1 MTIMSR
7 QDFILAI
14 EASLS
19 AQPKNQAL
27 ALSVLSGQSKR
38 PCFII
43 GKNQQSHDLAAV
55 TKIEAIVQDHARDGD
70 LWEGFAIIG
79 FDALPSDSIVINC
92 STSISPVAVNHRL
105 KQIPGITI
113 LNIREVI
120 SASDGAVPWP
130 WFVAEQ
136 RQDWHLYQ
144 SQWVDLFEAMADETS
159 RQTLIDVLRYRLTA
173 DADYMSGYRVR
184 LAEQYFERFLNL
196 NGEVF
201 IDAGGYDG
209 DTTEEFCRRDPHYK
223 RVVLFEPSPINIE
236 KARLRL
242 KGLANIDFRS
252 EGLSDAKG
260 TLRFDVDSGAA
271 SGVSSSATQT
281 IHVTT
286 LDEAVREPVSLIKM
300 DLEGWETKA
309 LAGCIGH
316 IKNDR
321 PKLAIAAYHKA
332 SDFRDILQQVRSYRS
347 DYQIYLRH
355 YTQGWSETV
364 MFFI

>member
-14 EASLS
+14 QASLI

-27 ALSVLSGQSKR
+27 AQSMLSGQTKR

-43 GKNQQSHDLAAV
+43 GKNQQSHDLAAA
-55 TKIEAIVQDHARDGD
+55 TKIEAIVQDHARAGE
-70 LWEGFAIIG
+70 LWEGFTIIG

-105 KQIPGITI
+105 DQISGIKI
-113 LNIREVI
+113 LSIHEVI
-120 SASDGAVPWP
+120 SASDGAIPWP
-130 WFVAEQ
+130 WFVTDQ
-136 RQDWHLYQ
+136 RQDWQDYQ
-144 SQWVDLFEAMADETS
+144 SEWVDLFDAMTDEIS

-173 DADYMSGYRVR
+173 DAHYMANYRVR
-184 LAEQYFERFLNL
+184 LAEQYFEDFLNL

-209 DTTEEFCRRDPHYK
+209 DTTEEFCRHDPHYK
-223 RVVLFEPSPINIE
+223 KVVLFEPSPINI
-236 KARLRL
+236 ARARHRL
-242 KGLANIDFRS
+242 QGLANIDFRS
-252 EGLSDAKG
+252 EGLSDVKG
-260 TLRFDVDSGAA
+260 TLQFDADAGSA
-271 SGVSSSATQT
+271 SGVSSTSTQT
-281 IHVTT
+281 IEVTT
-286 LDEAVREPVSLIKM
+286 LDEAVQEPVSLIKM

>member
-7 QDFILAI
+7 QDFVLAI

-27 ALSVLSGQSKR
+27 AQSALSGQSKR

-55 TKIEAIVQDHARDGD
+55 AKVEAIVQDHTQAGD
-70 LWEGFAIIG
+70 QWEGFSIIG
-79 FDALPSDSIVINC
+79 FDALPSECVVVNC
-92 STSISPVAVNHRL
+92 STSISPVAVNQRL
-105 KQIPGITI
+105 RQISGITI
-113 LNIREVI
+113 LNIHEVI
-120 SASDGAVPWP
+120 SASDGAIPWP
-130 WFVAEQ
+130 WFVTDQ
-136 RQDWHLYQ
+136 RQDWQDYQ
-144 SQWVDLFEAMADETS
+144 SEWVDLFDAMTDEIS

-173 DADYMSGYRVR
+173 DADHMADYRVR
-184 LAEQYFERFLNL
+184 LAEQYFEGFLNL

-209 DTTEEFCRRDPHYK
+209 DTTEEFCRHDPHFK
-223 RVVLFEPSPINIE
+223 KVVLFEPSPINIE
-236 KARLRL
+236 RARLRL
-242 KGLANIDFRS
+242 NGLANIDFRS

-260 TLRFDVDSGAA
+260 TLRFDVDAGSA
-271 SGVSSSATQT
+271 SGVSSTSTQT
-281 IHVTT
+281 IEVTT
-286 LDEAVREPVSLIKM
+286 LDEAVQEPVSLIKM

-316 IKNDR
+316 IKNER

-364 MFFI
+364 MFFV

>member
-1 MTIMSR
+1 MTIVSR
-7 QDFILAI
+7 QDFIFAI
-14 EASLS
+14 ESRLS
-19 AQPKNQAL
+19 ARPKNQAL
-27 ALSVLSGQSKR
+27 ARLVLSGQSKR

-43 GKNQQSHDLAAV
+43 GKNQQSHDLAAIAKV
-55 TKIEAIVQDHARDGD
+55 EAIVQDHAQAEDQ
-70 LWEGFAIIG
+70 WEGFSIIG
-79 FDALPSDSIVINC
+79 FDALPRECIVVNC

-105 KQIPGITI
+105 EQIPGIAI
-113 LNIREVI
+113 LNIQEVI
-120 SASDGAVPWP
+120 SASDGAIPWP

-136 RQDWHLYQ
+136 RQDWHQHQ
-144 SQWVDLFEAMADETS
+144 SEWADLFDAMEDDVS
-159 RQTLIDVLRYRLTA
+159 RQTLVDVLSYRLTA
-173 DADYMSGYRVR
+173 DADHMADHRVR
-184 LAEQYFERFLNL
+184 LTEQYFEDFLNL
-196 NGEVF
+196 HGEVF

-209 DTTEEFCRRDPHYK
+209 DTTEEFCRNDPHYK
-223 RVVLFEPSPINIE
+223 KVVLFEPSPINIE
-236 KARLRL
+236 RARLRL

-260 TLRFDVDSGAA
+260 TLRFDVDAGSA
-271 SGVSSSATQT
+271 SGVSSTSTQT
-281 IHVTT
+281 IEVTT
-286 LDEAVREPVSLIKM
+286 LDEAVDEPVSLIKM

-309 LAGCIGH
+309 LAGCVGH

-332 SDFRDILQQVRSYRS
+332 SDFRDILRQVRSYRS

>member
-14 EASLS
+14 KASLI

-27 ALSVLSGQSKR
+27 AQSMLSGQTKR

-43 GKNQQSHDLAAV
+43 GKNQQSHDLAAA
-55 TKIEAIVQDHARDGD
+55 TKIEAIVQDHARAGE
-70 LWEGFAIIG
+70 LWEGFTIIG

-105 KQIPGITI
+105 DQISGIKI
-113 LNIREVI
+113 LSIHEVI
-120 SASDGAVPWP
+120 SASDGAIPWP
-130 WFVAEQ
+130 WFVTDQ
-136 RQDWHLYQ
+136 RQDWQDYQ
-144 SQWVDLFEAMADETS
+144 SEWVDLFDAMTDEIS

-173 DADYMSGYRVR
+173 DAHYMANYRVR
-184 LAEQYFERFLNL
+184 LAEQYFEDFLNL

-209 DTTEEFCRRDPHYK
+209 DTTEEFCRHDPHYK
-223 RVVLFEPSPINIE
+223 KVVLFEPSPINIAR
-236 KARLRL
+236 ARLRL

-252 EGLSDAKG
+252 EGLSDVKA
-260 TLRFDVDSGAA
+260 TLQFDADAGSA
-271 SGVSSSATQT
+271 SGVSSTSTQT
-281 IHVTT
+281 IEVTT
-286 LDEAVREPVSLIKM
+286 LDEAVQEPVSLIKM

>member
-1 MTIMSR
+1 
-7 QDFILAI
+7 
-14 EASLS
+14 
-19 AQPKNQAL
+19 
-27 ALSVLSGQSKR
+27 
-38 PCFII
+38 
-43 GKNQQSHDLAAV
+43 
-55 TKIEAIVQDHARDGD
+55 
-70 LWEGFAIIG
+70 
-79 FDALPSDSIVINC
+79 
-92 STSISPVAVNHRL
+92 
-105 KQIPGITI
+105 
-113 LNIREVI
+113 LNIHEVI
-120 SASDGAVPWP
+120 SASDGAIPWP
-130 WFVAEQ
+130 WFVTDQ
-136 RQDWHLYQ
+136 RQDWQDYQ
-144 SQWVDLFEAMADETS
+144 SEWVDLFDAMTDEIS

-173 DADYMSGYRVR
+173 DADHMADYRVR
-184 LAEQYFERFLNL
+184 LAEQYFEGFLNL

-209 DTTEEFCRRDPHYK
+209 DTTEEFCRHDPHYK
-223 RVVLFEPSPINIE
+223 KVVLFEPSPINIE
-236 KARLRL
+236 RARLRL

-260 TLRFDVDSGAA
+260 TLRFDVDAGSA

-281 IHVTT
+281 IEVTT
-286 LDEAVREPVSLIKM
+286 LDEAVHEPVSLIKM

-316 IKNDR
+316 IKSNR

-364 MFFI
+364 MFFV

>member
-1 MTIMSR
+1 MTIVSR

-14 EASLS
+14 EACLC

-27 ALSVLSGQSKR
+27 ARSVLSGQSR
-38 PCFII
+38 LPCFII

-55 TKIEAIVQDHARDGD
+55 AKIEAIVQDHARPGD

-79 FDALPSDSIVINC
+79 FDALPPDSIVINC
-92 STSISPVAVNHRL
+92 STSISPVAVNDRL
-105 KQIPGITI
+105 QQISGVTI
-113 LNIREVI
+113 LNIHEVI

-130 WFVAEQ
+130 WFVTDQ
-136 RQDWHLYQ
+136 RQDWHDYQ
-144 SQWVDLFEAMADETS
+144 SEWVNLFEAMADETS

-184 LAEQYFERFLNL
+184 LVEQYFESFLNL
-196 NGEVF
+196 KGEVF

-209 DTTEEFCRRDPHYK
+209 DTTEEFCRHDPHYK
-223 RVVLFEPSPINIE
+223 KVVLFEPSPLNIE
-236 KARLRL
+236 RARLRL

-260 TLRFDVDSGAA
+260 TLRFDVDAGSA
-271 SGVSSSATQT
+271 SGVSSSSTQT
-281 IHVTT
+281 IEVTT
-286 LDEAVREPVSLIKM
+286 LDEAVHEPVSLIKM

-332 SDFRDILQQVRSYRS
+332 SDFRDILQQVRSYRA